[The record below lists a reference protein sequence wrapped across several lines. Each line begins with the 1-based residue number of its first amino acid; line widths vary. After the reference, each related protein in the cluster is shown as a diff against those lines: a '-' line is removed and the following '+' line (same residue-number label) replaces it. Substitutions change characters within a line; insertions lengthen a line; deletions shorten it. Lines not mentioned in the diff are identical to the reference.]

1 MIINHNLPAMNAHRQ
16 LGINNSTISKSLE
29 KLSSGLAINRAADN
43 AAGLAISEKMR
54 GQISGLTQASK
65 NAQDGIS
72 LIQTAEGALNETHS
86 ILQRMRELSVQSA
99 NGTYQDD
106 VDRENIQKEVD
117 ALKTEIDRIATS
129 THYNNIKLLDGS
141 LSTNASSAA
150 ANSIVDKTVVP
161 ATNRAVGTTVSYA
174 KVQEGAA
181 TIKTAGPSQG
191 ASITNGFSI
200 GAVAGPPTGATVT
213 LVLSH
218 ADVAGTAV
226 TSAATALAA
235 SDALVNEGTTL
246 KIDNLAVKFTKDA
259 TKAGLSEDGSVMTVN
274 ISAAAITGATS
285 AAAYNTAIG
294 TAIVTEA
301 AKHDLD
307 YAITDT
313 GTPDGILHI
322 AGANATSVDPTV
334 SLVKTKDASITVDF
348 GTNQT
353 SATTD
358 ALEVVK
364 GDTVTIDGTT
374 YEFTN
379 DDNDEVA
386 EGNVKVFVASKTLD
400 TATSDEIATA
410 LAAAIDGTLAA
421 NGNENGVKVVNDGS
435 GTLTITANKGLIAD
449 GDVAASSK
457 FTNAGDSYIE
467 TTIAY
472 SASDF
477 VNGAKMTVNGSDV
490 AITAGAAGSAVA
502 TAINS
507 AVGGGFTGATA
518 GTGAEANIIT
528 IKGTTTG
535 TYGVK
540 VTGEEIKAKTTYDID
555 SSKLSTGDKI
565 ELGKYSLEVGK
576 DIKVGASNKEIADAL
591 VQKASAAGDNAVALG
606 VNYDAEK
613 KVITV
618 DDTVTKSITYT
629 SGDTSTVAKE
639 GVVFQIGAN
648 GTADQRVELNIDDM
662 SSANLG
668 VYNNKTDAMGNKTD
682 EIALEKGKSI
692 KDISVSTRSTANSA
706 IEVIDAAINQVSGT
720 RADLGALQNRM
731 EHTINSLGV
740 ASENLTAAESR
751 IRDVDMAKEM
761 MAFTKNQ
768 ILSQAS
774 QAMLA
779 QANTLPQGVLQ
790 LLQ

>member
-141 LSTNASSAA
+141 LSTNASSAV

-191 ASITNGFSI
+191 ASITNGFTRA
-200 GAVAGPPTGATVT
+200 AVGGPPTGATVA

-226 TSAATALAA
+226 TSNATAINAA
-235 SDALVNEGTTL
+235 DALVNEGTTL
-246 KIDNLAVKFTKDA
+246 KIDNLAVKFTLDA
-259 TKAGLSEDGSVMTVN
+259 TKAGLSEDGSVMTVD
-274 ISAAAITGATS
+274 ISTAKAGGVTDAAT
-285 AAAYNTAIG
+285 YNTAIG

-307 YAITDT
+307 YAITNS

-353 SATTD
+353 AGVTD

-400 TATSDEIATA
+400 TATSDDIATA

-467 TTIAY
+467 TTINY

-490 AITAGAAGSAVA
+490 AISAGAAGSAVA
-502 TAINS
+502 TAINT
-507 AVGGGFTGATA
+507 ATGASVATA

-540 VTGEEIKAKTTYDID
+540 VTGEAIAAKTTYDID
-555 SSKLSTGDKI
+555 SSKLSTGDKVS
-565 ELGKYSLEVGK
+565 LGKYSLEVGK

-629 SGDTSTVAKE
+629 SGATSTVAKE

-682 EIALEKGKSI
+682 EIALETGKSI

>member
-1 MIINHNLPAMNAHRQ
+1 MIINHNIPAMNAHRQ

-54 GQISGLTQASK
+54 GQISGLNQASK

-117 ALKTEIDRIATS
+117 ALKSEIDRIATS

-141 LSTNASSAA
+141 LSTNASSAT

-191 ASITNGFSI
+191 ASIAAGFTAN
-200 GAVAGPPTGATVT
+200 AVSGTPDTETIALT
-213 LVLSH
+213 LDDV
-218 ADVAGTAV
+218 AVAGTAV
-226 TSAATALAA
+226 VDNATAV
-235 SDALVNEGTTL
+235 SGVKALVDEGTTL
-246 KIDNLAVKFTKDA
+246 KIDNLAIKFTTDA
-259 TKAGLSEDGSVMTVN
+259 TKTGLSEDGSVMTVD
-274 ISAAAITGATS
+274 ISTAKAAGVTS
-285 AAAYNTAIG
+285 DALYNTAIG
-294 TAIVTEA
+294 EAIEAEA

-307 YAITDT
+307 YKITDAA
-313 GTPDGILHI
+313 GTLTVV
-322 AGANATSVDPTV
+322 GANGTDIAPTV

-348 GTNQT
+348 ATNQT
-353 SATTD
+353 AGTTD
-358 ALEVVK
+358 PLEVVK

-379 DDNDEVA
+379 DDNDAVA
-386 EGNVKVFVASKTLD
+386 EGNVKVFVASKNLD
-400 TATSDEIATA
+400 TALSDDIATA

-435 GTLTITANKGLIAD
+435 GTLTITANKGLID
-449 GDVAASSK
+449 EGKVAAASK

-467 TTIAY
+467 TTINY

-477 VNGAKMTVNGSDV
+477 VNKAKMTVNGSDV
-490 AITAGAAGSAVA
+490 TITAGAAGSAVA
-502 TAINS
+502 TAINT
-507 AVGGGFTGATA
+507 AVGGGFSGATA

-540 VTGEEIKAKTTYDID
+540 VTGEEIDAKTTYDID
-555 SSKLSTGDKI
+555 SSKLSTGDKVS
-565 ELGKYSLEVGK
+565 LGKYSLEVGK
-576 DIKVGASNKEIADAL
+576 DIKVGATNKDIADAL

-618 DDTVTKSITYT
+618 DDTITKSITYT
-629 SGDTSTVAKE
+629 SGDTSTIAKE

-668 VYNNKTDAMGNKTD
+668 VYTNKTDAMGNKTS
-682 EIALEKGKSI
+682 EMALEKGKSI
-692 KDISVSTRSTANSA
+692 KDISVSTRSTANNA
-706 IEVIDAAINQVSGT
+706 IDVIDSAINQVSGT

-790 LLQ
+790 LLK

>member
-141 LSTNASSAA
+141 LSTNATSTT

-191 ASITNGFSI
+191 ANIAAGFTATAVGGTPDTETIALTLSAAAVTG
-200 GAVAGPPTGATVT
+200 GA
-213 LVLSH
+213 
-218 ADVAGTAV
+218 AV
-226 TSAATALAA
+226 TSNATAITAA
-235 SDALVNEGTTL
+235 DALVNDGTTL
-246 KIDNLAVKFTKDA
+246 KIDNLAVKFTLDA
-259 TKAGLSEDGSVMTVN
+259 TKAGLSDDGSVMTVD
-274 ISAAAITGATS
+274 ISTAKAGGVTDAAT
-285 AAAYNTAIG
+285 YNTAIG
-294 TAIVTEA
+294 EAIEAEA

-307 YAITDT
+307 YTITDAA
-313 GTPDGILHI
+313 GTLTLT
-322 AGANATSVDPTV
+322 GANGTDIAPTV
-334 SLVKTKDASITVDF
+334 SLVKTTDASITVDF
-348 GTNQT
+348 TGNQT
-353 SATTD
+353 AGTTD
-358 ALEVVK
+358 DLEVVK
-364 GDTVTIDGTT
+364 GDTITVDGTT

-379 DDNDEVA
+379 DDNDTVTD
-386 EGNVKVFVASKTLD
+386 GNVKVFVASKNLD
-400 TATSDEIATA
+400 TATSAEIGTA
-410 LAAAIDGTLAA
+410 LTAAIDGQLAL
-421 NGNENGVKVVNDGS
+421 NGNENGVKVTNDGS
-435 GTLTITANKGLIAD
+435 GKLTITANKGLIAD

-490 AITAGAAGSAVA
+490 AITAGDAGSDVA
-502 TAINS
+502 TAINA

-535 TYGVK
+535 TYGVE
-540 VTGEEIKAKTTYDID
+540 VTGEAIAAKTTYDID
-555 SSKLSTGDKI
+555 SSKLSTGDKVS
-565 ELGKYSLEVGK
+565 LGKYSLEVGK

-629 SGDTSTVAKE
+629 SGATSTVAKE